1 MKISILQ
8 KTLTIKDFILSTALV
23 AFITLSSN
31 VVSYLFQ
38 IFAGRNVLESIYGDY
53 NTLNSLSMLI
63 ISPLIVLPLIIV
75 NFLNDN
81 SIDFKINDKE
91 TILFQIIS
99 IISLIILTSFFILI
113 NFIDQIFN
121 LGKFNLLMTC
131 LISILTLYVFFYLGI
146 LQQRKKYISFSLLG
160 SSVIFLKFLFILFFI
175 KDLSLMKL
183 ILSTIFGIL
192 IVLIINIFIFNKK
205 IIYFKKFKFQTIKNS
220 FYFFFKSS
228 IYLIVL
234 NLSII
239 GFTNFDIISMKIL
252 HGSYEAGIYSSAQ
265 IIAKIIYFFNS
276 ILVITLFPEVSSGSS
291 NFEKV
296 RKMCLFSI
304 IFTIISSFC
313 FVITI
318 YFFGNTIVTFSFGER
333 YLDDTYILLLSF
345 SMACLSITNI
355 LITFL
360 IAYKSTN
367 KISYILF
374 FLILFI
380 ISCMFL
386 NNNIYSVA
394 YYHAIF
400 SLICLIFFLT
410 YSLKVIS
417 IKK

>member
-1 MKISILQ
+1 MTNSILQ
-8 KTLTIKDFILSTALV
+8 KTLSIKDFILSTALV

-53 NTLNSLSMLI
+53 NSLNSLSMLI

-75 NFLNDN
+75 NFLNDT
-81 SIDFKINDKE
+81 SIDIKIKDKE
-91 TILFQIIS
+91 TILFQIIT
-99 IISLIILTSFFILI
+99 IISLIILTIFLSLI
-113 NFIDQIFN
+113 GFIDQVFN
-121 LGKFNLLMTC
+121 LGKLNLFLTC
-131 LISILTLYVFFYLGI
+131 SISILTLYVFFYLGL
-146 LQQRKKYISFSLLG
+146 LQQRKKYLIFSILG
-160 SSVIFLKFLFILFFI
+160 SSVIFLKFFFILFFLQ
-175 KDLSLMKL
+175 DLSLMKL
-183 ILSTIFGIL
+183 IISTIFGIL
-192 IVLIINIFIFNKK
+192 IVLVINIFLFNKK
-205 IIYFKKFKFQTIKNS
+205 IKYFKKFKLDLIKNS

-228 IYLIVL
+228 LHLIIL
-234 NLSII
+234 NISII
-239 GFTNFDIISMKIL
+239 GFTNFDIISMKII
-252 HGSYEAGIYSSAQ
+252 HNSYQAGIYSSAQ

-276 ILVITLFPEVSSGSS
+276 ILVITLFPEVSSGLS
-291 NFEKV
+291 NFDKV
-296 RKMCLFSI
+296 RKMFLFSI

-313 FVITI
+313 FVIII
-318 YFFGNTIVTFSFGER
+318 YFFGNTIVTLSFGER
-333 YLDDTYILLLSF
+333 YLDTTYILFLSF

-400 SLICLIFFLT
+400 SFISLIFFLN
-410 YSLKVIS
+410 YSLRVIS